1 MKKIKYLM
9 TFVFL
14 SLLLVSGCKDYVTN
28 IDPLI
33 DAVEDSRLNQPSQVD
48 FLITGV
54 KAQFSFTIDNLLV
67 IADGLSDQFI
77 FTFDVPN
84 ATYPTFEDIDK
95 GDIQKDNNSV
105 DGPFN
110 NLGELRFFAD
120 NLVERVGQ
128 ISGLSDT
135 KKEEALYTGYLFGGL
150 ARYYYATYF
159 GLNPTEGGGVIDAGP
174 FIPSQKMYDLAA
186 EKLTEALKHTNDAYQ
201 KRVVNS
207 LLARLYLY
215 KGDYAKAD
223 SYAENGM
230 VSGDNPFQAL
240 YTIQSDNYYWEQAGE
255 PRSQFVC
262 DFRFHD
268 YVVNDPAEA
277 ARIPLSP
284 ITGNSGKVYYFQEK
298 YPTADSPINH
308 MTWQEN
314 NLMLAELSLRGANSK
329 DALALVNEV
338 RQSHGLSDLSSIDL
352 DGIYVE
358 RDKELFCTGN
368 RLPDERRFNKFH
380 LPSGSWQYFPI
391 TQNER
396 NANPNLK

>member
-14 SLLLVSGCKDYVTN
+14 SLLLVGGCKDYVTN

-77 FTFDVPN
+77 FSFDVPN

-95 GDIQKDNNSV
+95 GDIQLDNNSV

-120 NLVERVGQ
+120 NLVERVNK
-128 ISGLSDT
+128 IAGLDAA
-135 KKEEALYTGYLFGGL
+135 KKEEALYTGYLYGGL

-159 GLNPTEGGGVIDAGP
+159 GLDKTQGGGVIDAGP
-174 FIPSQKMYDLAA
+174 FIPSSQMYDLAA
-186 EKLTEALKHTNDAYQ
+186 EKLTEALKHTSDAYQ
-201 KRVVNS
+201 KRIVNS

-215 KGDYAKAD
+215 KGDYAKANT
-223 SYAENGM
+223 YAEKGM
-230 VSGDNPFQAL
+230 VNGDNPFQAL

-268 YVVNDPAEA
+268 YVTQDPAEA
-277 ARIPLSP
+277 SRIPLSP

-380 LPSGSWQYFPI
+380 LPAGSWQYFPI